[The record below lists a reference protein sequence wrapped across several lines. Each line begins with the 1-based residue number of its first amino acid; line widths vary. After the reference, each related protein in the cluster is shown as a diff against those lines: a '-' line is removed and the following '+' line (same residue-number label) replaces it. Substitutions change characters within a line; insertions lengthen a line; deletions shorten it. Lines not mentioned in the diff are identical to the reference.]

1 MGEDADDN
9 SLANIAASVHFSE
22 TPGVLKTGPNS
33 VLPLTRTP
41 TMSLQ
46 TSTLSLHLSLVL
58 RLQFHAYEYV
68 AKGVNNE
75 LMNNEGIMYTYRN
88 ICLLHDAFI
97 YFLNS
102 SCSFP

>member
-9 SLANIAASVHFSE
+9 SLANIAASVRFPD
-22 TPGVLKTGPNS
+22 TPGGSKAALVS
-33 VLPLTRTP
+33 VLSLTRTP

-46 TSTLSLHLSLVL
+46 TSTLSLHLSLVW